1 MAALLSG
8 AENADYTQ
16 MIQKLEDTFANCEDP
31 MEQSDLVWKGFEVVF
46 DEMARQATAV
56 FNQLDVNGDGVAD
69 RAELRAKAEQ
79 SEEFAQL
86 LDS

>member
-31 MEQSDLVWKGFEVVF
+31 MEQSDLVWRGFEVVF
-46 DEMARQATAV
+46 DDMAR
-56 FNQLDVNGDGVAD
+56 
-69 RAELRAKAEQ
+69 
-79 SEEFAQL
+79 
-86 LDS
+86 